1 MKLEPK
7 TSVEILQKLNSIDI
21 EDICDATV
29 DTMKET
35 LGFNIGTQN
44 IQAMNREAIT
54 SYWEGVLLVPE
65 RVLIVGRL
73 DSTIAGTLQ
82 LVKPSASNHISAF
95 ACSIDNNFVVPWA
108 RGHGLSNM
116 MLERAE
122 QEAIRLGYKIIKISV
137 RETREAAIKVFE
149 KRGYTKWGVLPQY
162 ELDQGKIVAGYFY
175 YKELS

>member
-1 MKLEPK
+1 MILETK

-35 LGFNIGTQN
+35 LGFNIGTQS

-73 DSTIAGTLQ
+73 DGTIAGTLQ
-82 LVKPSASNHISAF
+82 IVKPSASNHTSSF
-95 ACSIDNNFVVPWA
+95 SCSIDNHFVAPWA
-108 RGHGLSNM
+108 RGHGLSNL
-116 MLERAE
+116 MLERSE
-122 QEAIRLGYKIIKISV
+122 LEAKRLGYSTVKISV
-137 RETREAAIKVFE
+137 RETRDAAIKVFE
-149 KRGYTKWGVLPQY
+149 KRGYIKWGVLPKY

-175 YKELS
+175 YKEL